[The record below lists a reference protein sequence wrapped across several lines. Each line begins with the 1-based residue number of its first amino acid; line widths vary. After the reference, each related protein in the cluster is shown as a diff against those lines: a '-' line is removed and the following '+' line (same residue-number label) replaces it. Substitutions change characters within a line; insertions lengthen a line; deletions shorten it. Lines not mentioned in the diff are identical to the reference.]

1 MSAMAEVDE
10 TRLPGVGVR
19 HDFVTEE
26 GKRVGVISHF
36 SGRRSLL
43 LYDSDDPDSCRDTIE
58 LSEDDLRTLADLLG
72 ASHVTEHL
80 ANLRQNLKGLA
91 IDWLPIEADCPYAG
105 RPLGETEMRT
115 RTGVSIVAL
124 IRNGETIPSPPP
136 DVTIEADDT
145 AVVVGTPDGIGKA
158 LALLRGE

>member
-1 MSAMAEVDE
+1 MPDVDE
-10 TRLPGVGVR
+10 TRLPGVGIR
-19 HDFVTEE
+19 HDFLTDE

-43 LYDSDDPDSCRDTIE
+43 LYDSGDPDSCSETIE
-58 LSEDDLRTLADLLG
+58 LGEDDLRTLSDLLG

-91 IDWLPIEADCPYAG
+91 IDWLPVEPESPFAG
-105 RPLGETEMRT
+105 RPLGSTEMRT
-115 RTGVSIVAL
+115 RTGVSIVAV
-124 IRNGETIPSPPP
+124 IRDGETIPSPAP
-136 DVTIEADDT
+136 DLTIAAGDT
-145 AVVVGTPDGIGKA
+145 AVVVGTPEGIGRA